1 MKRILTAFA
10 LFAISVAARA
20 AMVTIGEAGNAAD
33 TNGIGAVAY
42 TYRISQYEVT
52 GAEFQSAVDSD
63 SRIGESTPNSGNTP
77 AAFVSWCE
85 AAKYC
90 NWLTTGDAYSG
101 AYSFD
106 GDGNYTGMMTR
117 AQILAAGSLYYLLPT
132 LDEWHKAAYYKD
144 GVYSLYANG
153 TDTAPTA
160 AEARYG
166 TNDTWAVGSGAEEQN
181 GTYDMMGNVYEW
193 TETVSIDDPAYMV
206 LRGGYYETNA
216 IGLSSSSYLNNDPHA
231 QEPGG
236 GFRIVAIPEPAT
248 ALLLGLGVIG
258 SWLSRINLQRLKDQ
272 AGD

>member
-1 MKRILTAFA
+1 MKRTWTVFV
-10 LFAISVAARA
+10 LFAISGAARA
-20 AMVTIGEAGNAAD
+20 AMVTIGAAGNDAD
-33 TNGIGAVAY
+33 TNGVGSVAY

-52 GAEFQSAVDSD
+52 GAEFQEAVDSD
-63 SRIGESTPNSGNTP
+63 SRIGESTPNSGDAP
-77 AAFVSWCE
+77 AAYVSWCE

-90 NWLTTGDAYSG
+90 NWRTTGDAYSG

-106 GDGNYTGMMTR
+106 IDGNYTGMMTR
-117 AQILAAGSLYYLLPT
+117 AQILATGSLYYLLPT
-132 LDEWHKAAYYKD
+132 LDEWHKAAYFKD

-166 TNDTWAVGSGAEEQN
+166 TNSTWAVGSGAAEQN

-193 TETVSIDDPAYMV
+193 TETVSIDDPAFMV

-216 IGLSSSSYLNNDPHA
+216 ISLSSSSYYNNDPLA
-231 QEPGG
+231 EEPGG
-236 GFRIVAIPEPAT
+236 GLRIVAIPEPAT

-258 SWLSRINLQRLKDQ
+258 ACLVRSNLQRLKDE
-272 AGD
+272 AGK